1 MRQRDDHA
9 FALALNN
16 MSEANMTD
24 AVTGLWNKFTDATVG
39 TIARSKVRGND
50 HPEWTPVYKTARVFQ

>member
-16 MSEANMTD
+16 MSNGSLL
-24 AVTGLWNKFTDATVG
+24 VTGPCIKFADATVG
-39 TIARSKVRGND
+39 TIARTKVRGNY
-50 HPEWTPVYKTARVFQ
+50 HPDWVPIYKTARVFQ